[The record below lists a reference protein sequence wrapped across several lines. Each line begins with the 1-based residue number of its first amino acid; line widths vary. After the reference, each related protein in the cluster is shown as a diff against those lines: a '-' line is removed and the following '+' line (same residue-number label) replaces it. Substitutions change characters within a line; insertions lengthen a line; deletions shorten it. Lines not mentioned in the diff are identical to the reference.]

1 MVLSL
6 VFIGSG
12 LILNAEGQSAYVDSD
27 IVKIPVLSVGASV
40 YSLDL
45 QLIPNTDPAQLVMV
59 SALDITSSNPD
70 LSEASSFSN
79 NTLTIPSLT
88 AGEASYRIEL
98 VLMSIEPSVVLQ
110 LSRVDMI
117 PVTINPSPA
126 PQPTP
131 VITDLEKA
139 QKLFSSSIAQ
149 NIVQSKCVSCHRQ
162 GSSAGGTSLVFVRS
176 SENSQEINIA
186 AFRALLERRTDGVN
200 YVLRK
205 VSGNSHGGGRQL
217 VVGTA
222 DYNDLSEFLALL
234 SRSSNSTP
242 SQ

>member
-1 MVLSL
+1 MRYRMVLSL

-117 PVTINPSPA
+117 PVTINPSIFSS
-126 PQPTP
+126 P
-131 VITDLEKA
+131 VIKRSWQAFT
-139 QKLFSSSIAQ
+139 FSTGI
-149 NIVQSKCVSCHRQ
+149 
-162 GSSAGGTSLVFVRS
+162 
-176 SENSQEINIA
+176 E
-186 AFRALLERRTDGVN
+186 
-200 YVLRK
+200 
-205 VSGNSHGGGRQL
+205 
-217 VVGTA
+217 
-222 DYNDLSEFLALL
+222 
-234 SRSSNSTP
+234 
-242 SQ
+242 